1 MSLWFL
7 RISSLVVGAVCFG
20 IAAATFKGTSSSM
33 SPTNTVG
40 LFITYLVFPCVCV
53 LIYFI
58 SQMLLVVRTLDDR
71 WVSKK
76 FFLHPLK
83 AISLGRGN

>member
-1 MSLWFL
+1 
-7 RISSLVVGAVCFG
+7 
-20 IAAATFKGTSSSM
+20 M

-76 FFLHPLK
+76 KSLHPLK